1 MRGGGLGRALLW
13 YSFVCCITGPRID
26 KMAGFLKSAMIL
38 EDYRAHGSGAFVFV
52 LLILLLKR

>member
-1 MRGGGLGRALLW
+1 
-13 YSFVCCITGPRID
+13 
-26 KMAGFLKSAMIL
+26 MAGFLKSAMIL